1 MNLKKKLKDII
12 NHWIRYPLIRF
23 LSQPLLN
30 QTADLADRLAALDQ
44 HVDIGKCLNQLDEL
58 RSDLTQINEQLHP
71 GFLNKKSLMD
81 ILLRSSCLR
90 LMYR

>member
-30 QTADLADRLAALDQ
+30 RTADLAD
-44 HVDIGKCLNQLDEL
+44 
-58 RSDLTQINEQLHP
+58 
-71 GFLNKKSLMD
+71 
-81 ILLRSSCLR
+81 
-90 LMYR
+90 

>member
-1 MNLKKKLKDII
+1 MNLKKLKDII

-58 RSDLTQINEQLHP
+58 RSDLTQTNETATS
-71 GFLNKKSLMD
+71 GFSEQKSLMD